1 MRWPSISVCAE
12 REAGRMWGQKRSE
25 LVAERERA
33 RGRDEAP
40 IMLREAHIMNDSCI
54 HL

>member
-1 MRWPSISVCAE
+1 MRWPLCAD
-12 REAGRMWGQKRSE
+12 REAEKIWGRKRSE
-25 LVAERERA
+25 LVSEREERN
-33 RGRDEAP
+33 RQRDEAP